1 LNWQSQKYFN
11 MQYNLKE
18 NMTEEQKE
26 ILKQGLMSSEIVED
40 IGDRMEQ
47 EIKEV
52 TNASLYF

>member
-1 LNWQSQKYFN
+1 

-26 ILKQGLMSSEIVED
+26 ILKQGLMTSEIVED

-47 EIKEV
+47 EIK
-52 TNASLYF
+52 NLMQ

>member
-1 LNWQSQKYFN
+1 

-40 IGDRMEQ
+40 IGDRMDQ

-52 TNASLYF
+52 TNG